1 LNKNPKKL
9 YYKVEIL
16 PTTIYNYKD
25 MSKIYREQSAQ
36 GGSKLLA
43 SIAFGQSQSAVLAT
57 AKFENEVLDISS
69 LFQSKQQKEE
79 AKAKIQNSNK
89 PAENNENK

>member
-43 SIAFGQSQSAVLAT
+43 SIALGQSQSAVLAT